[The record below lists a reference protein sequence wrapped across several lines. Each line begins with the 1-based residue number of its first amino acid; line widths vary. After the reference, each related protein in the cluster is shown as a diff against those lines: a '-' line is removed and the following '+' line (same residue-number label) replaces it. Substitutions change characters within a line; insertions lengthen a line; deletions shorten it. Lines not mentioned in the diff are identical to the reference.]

1 MENKIQELTDKIYRE
16 GVEKAN
22 TEAQSLLQKT
32 EEEAQRIVN
41 DAKLKAETILKEA
54 EKKSEE
60 LSDNTKSELKLFADQ
75 AINALKSEVTDLLV
89 DEVVTKS
96 VKKTTSDTDFLNQF
110 ILELAKNWSA
120 NEGVEISTQNA
131 DSLIAYFNANAKDL
145 LDKGVTIKQ
154 VNGSEAHFAISP
166 ADGSYKVT
174 FGEKEFID
182 YFKSFLRPKLIS
194 MLFGEK

>member
-131 DSLIAYFNANAKDL
+131 DSLTAYFNANAKDL

-154 VNGSEAHFAISP
+154 VNGSEAQFAISP